1 MELDSLKSVW
11 QQEKSAPVI
20 ARQNADAEILKI
32 TGRKSQRPVARM
44 LRNMGRELLAVL
56 IIYNL
61 TIVYYIF
68 ENGSRYWQIV
78 LMLILLEVFFVVY
91 YYRTSKLLKAM
102 QCIQC
107 EVRSSLRGQVR
118 TLEKYIRFYFIAGT
132 VATPVAYFLTGLI
145 VLHNSS
151 KGVSLSH
158 YSTGFYAGFI
168 AIGMVITFL
177 VYLLN
182 KWYVHKLYGRHLEKL
197 QRLLKEI
204 EEAEQ

>member
-11 QQEKSAPVI
+11 QQEQSAPVI
-20 ARQNADAEILKI
+20 ARQNADAEILKM
-32 TGRKSQRPVARM
+32 TGRKSQSPVARM

-61 TIVYYIF
+61 TIAYYVF
-68 ENGSRYWQIV
+68 ENGSRYWLIV
-78 LMLILLEVFFVVY
+78 LLLILLEVFFAVY
-91 YYRTSKLLKAM
+91 YYRTSKLLKAI

-107 EVRSSLRGQVR
+107 EVSSSLRRQVR

-145 VLHNSS
+145 VLHSSS
-151 KGVSLSH
+151 KGISLSR
-158 YSTGFYAGFI
+158 YSIGFYAVFI
-168 AIGMVITFL
+168 GIGLVITLL

-197 QRLLKEI
+197 QRLLNEI
-204 EEAEQ
+204 EETEQ